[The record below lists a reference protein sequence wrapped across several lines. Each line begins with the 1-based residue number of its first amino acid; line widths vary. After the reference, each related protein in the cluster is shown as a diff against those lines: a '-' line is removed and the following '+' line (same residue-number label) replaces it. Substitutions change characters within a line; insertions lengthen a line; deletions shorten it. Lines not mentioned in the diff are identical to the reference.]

1 MADIVFRYPE
11 MREAA
16 TAIQDIAER
25 YKAAAETFETDFIAS
40 IAAWEGD
47 SKEKMQRFI
56 SGTVK
61 SYTYETVPQLL
72 GALATLLNANADQMQ
87 KADQQIAE
95 NIPG

>member
-11 MREAA
+11 MKEAA
-16 TAIQDIAER
+16 AAIQDIAGR
-25 YKAAAETFETDFIAS
+25 YKAAAETFETDFLAS
-40 IAAWEGD
+40 IIDWEGD
-47 SKEKMQRFI
+47 SKDKMQKFI

-72 GALATLLNANADQMQ
+72 EALASLLSANADQMQ

-95 NIPG
+95 NIPN